1 MIKYVATIA
10 QRTPETSQYVTCARL
25 RTKKRDKGIPYTW
38 PQKWM
43 TPRCKRLWGIQI
55 RPFGTCSTNFV
66 PKKFHFF
73 KMPSIIN
80 HFFILQREKGGREQG
95 HKIGKEFPRSKW
107 NKVVWAHKEEPRS
120 YSLYTQSSSPFA
132 FHFLKWCL
140 NGKLHRET
148 PVGKINDRRA
158 WRWSREKG
166 AMRLHL
172 KANDTKRLMTLW
184 HSFCTICNL
193 INWFVSRIFNLF
205 TQPSIINNFFTPQR
219 EEEEQKMRNLILLK
233 WVRLLVF
240 LSAGSASRPADQ
252 GEPFLL
258 LCLI

>member
-1 MIKYVATIA
+1 MI
-10 QRTPETSQYVTCARL
+10 S
-25 RTKKRDKGIPYTW
+25 G
-38 PQKWM
+38 QK
-43 TPRCKRLWGIQI
+43 TRS
-55 RPFGTCSTNFV
+55 FGVRSRFLPGV
-66 PKKFHFF
+66 P
-73 KMPSIIN
+73 SSL
-80 HFFILQREKGGREQG
+80 LQREKGGREQG
-95 HKIGKEFPRSKW
+95 HKIGKGFPRSKW

-184 HSFCTICNL
+184 HSFCTICSL
-193 INWFVSRIFNLF
+193 INWFVSKKFQSFYPAFHNKQFLYTAEEGGGTENEKLNSLKVSETLGIFL
-205 TQPSIINNFFTPQR
+205 PRSIQIGAIR
-219 EEEEQKMRNLILLK
+219 AR
-233 WVRLLVF
+233 
-240 LSAGSASRPADQ
+240 
-252 GEPFLL
+252 
-258 LCLI
+258 